1 MFEYS
6 EKLVFYYTLKNT
18 EPEQFQF
25 VLHKK
30 LSQGRQ
36 IFLHKELF
44 HPYIPC
50 YCWLFPKQDMDS
62 LMFL

>member
-18 EPEQFQF
+18 EPEQFQI

-50 YCWLFPKQDMDS
+50 YC
-62 LMFL
+62 